1 MTSVPSIRSTL
12 KNPYHQVGSCIV
24 FKKEF
29 EAVSFERHDV
39 FHHSFIHF
47 CDWIWVFLQKGKKLL
62 ANIKQTTTEQQR
74 FQPNCVKQFVSNID
88 RLTTRFIFVFTVVER
103 TYFFPTWGA
112 SSGDIV
118 PYELTADSLLLVYFS
133 SVVTK
138 KCRCRNWKQC
148 VCVHQRELKFI
159 SWLLNCLVR
168 VLVTILV
175 TMA

>member
-12 KNPYHQVGSCIV
+12 KNPYHHVGSCIA

-39 FHHSFIHF
+39 FHHSFIHLG
-47 CDWIWVFLQKGKKLL
+47 DWIWVFSQKGKKLV

-74 FQPNCVKQFVSNID
+74 CQTVKQFVSNID

-103 TYFFPTWGA
+103 TFFFPTWGA
-112 SSGDIV
+112 SSGEIV
-118 PYELTADSLLLVYFS
+118 LYELTADLLLLVYFS

-138 KCRCRNWKQC
+138 KCRCWNWKQC

-159 SWLLNCLVR
+159 SWLLNCLVP

>member
-12 KNPYHQVGSCIV
+12 KNPYHQVGSCIA
-24 FKKEF
+24 FKKAF
-29 EAVSFERHDV
+29 KAVSFGKHDV
-39 FHHSFIHF
+39 FHHSFIHLG
-47 CDWIWVFLQKGKKLL
+47 DWIWVFSQKGKKLV
-62 ANIKQTTTEQQR
+62 ANIKQTTTKQQR
-74 FQPNCVKQFVSNID
+74 CQTVKQFVSNID
-88 RLTTRFIFVFTVVER
+88 RLTTRLIFVFTVVER
-103 TYFFPTWGA
+103 TFFFPTWGA

-118 PYELTADSLLLVYFS
+118 PYELTADLLLLVYFS

-159 SWLLNCLVR
+159 SWLLNCLVP

>member
-12 KNPYHQVGSCIV
+12 KNPYHQVGSCIA
-24 FKKEF
+24 FKKAF
-29 EAVSFERHDV
+29 KAVSFGKHDV
-39 FHHSFIHF
+39 FHHSFIHLG
-47 CDWIWVFLQKGKKLL
+47 DWIWVFSQKGKKLV

-74 FQPNCVKQFVSNID
+74 FLPNCEAICLQHRQINHQVY
-88 RLTTRFIFVFTVVER
+88 LRFHCCWENF
-103 TYFFPTWGA
+103 FFPTWGA

-118 PYELTADSLLLVYFS
+118 LYELTADLLLLVYFS

-138 KCRCRNWKQC
+138 KCRCRNCKQC